1 MARSSSRLVRALRT
15 AFDMMKE
22 DAEATAK
29 VVETVFRGEDEVND
43 EDLDRELRSLFY
55 TLERE
60 QLVGIRRT
68 EYKFEGQ
75 TRRAYFWRLNDLE
88 DALQDGTDDE
98 AMSREERD
106 AMKVYQALPLER
118 WNRGGG
124 GRAT

>member
-1 MARSSSRLVRALRT
+1 MAKNGSRLVRALRR

-88 DALQDGTDDE
+88 DALSDGRDDE
-98 AMSREERD
+98 GLSAEERE

-118 WNRGGG
+118 WNRGKE
-124 GRAT
+124 T

>member
-1 MARSSSRLVRALRT
+1 MTKEKSTLVRALRR

-29 VVETVFRGEDEVND
+29 VVESVFRGEDEVND

-60 QLVGIRRT
+60 QLLGIRRT
-68 EYKFEGQ
+68 EYQFEGQ

-88 DALQDGTDDE
+88 DLMGDGADDE
-98 AMSREERD
+98 ALSREDRD
-106 AMKVYQALPLER
+106 ALKVYQALPLDL
-118 WNRGGG
+118 WNRGG
-124 GRAT
+124 RMT

>member
-1 MARSSSRLVRALRT
+1 MAKNASRLARALRR

-22 DAEATAK
+22 DAEATAG
-29 VVETVFRGEDEVND
+29 VVETVFRGEEEVND

-68 EYKFEGQ
+68 EYQFEGQ
-75 TRRAYFWRLNDLE
+75 TRRAYFWRLNDLDE
-88 DALQDGTDDE
+88 LLQDGRDDE
-98 AMSREERD
+98 GLSAEERE

-118 WNRGGG
+118 WNRG
-124 GRAT
+124 RAT